1 MVWKVGPGFK
11 EGNIKHTRG
20 TVGHVVPK
28 ADFEHQQRK
37 WITGAL
43 EHKSSPCSPR
53 MGAQSTVTL
62 FHGRWKKALAVKE
75 SQCFPE
81 WKPHYRMLQQLGHQ
95 RSPSFQT
102 SYEAT
107 AWETNSI
114 KLRIGKV
121 FATNVIS
128 WITRWITYILQHMR
142 GVIENRCK
150 CSQTQVFLWHK
161 SEYIDFFFFF
171 RLCFAVR
178 PKPLKC

>member
-11 EGNIKHTRG
+11 EGNIKHTRSL
-20 TVGHVVPK
+20 TH
-28 ADFEHQQRK
+28 
-37 WITGAL
+37 
-43 EHKSSPCSPR
+43 SSQGSIWTP
-53 MGAQSTVTL
+53 
-62 FHGRWKKALAVKE
+62 AVKMDCRSVRAKSCAPQE
-75 SQCFPE
+75 CPVTSGTPSTIARRKPRLSKECQCLPE
-81 WKPHYRMLQQLGHQ
+81 RRPHCRMVQQLGHQ

-114 KLRIGKV
+114 KLRIGKL

-142 GVIENRCK
+142 GIIENRCK

-161 SEYIDFFFFF
+161 SEYIDFFFLF
-171 RLCFAVR
+171 RLCFAAR
-178 PKPLKC
+178 PKLLKC